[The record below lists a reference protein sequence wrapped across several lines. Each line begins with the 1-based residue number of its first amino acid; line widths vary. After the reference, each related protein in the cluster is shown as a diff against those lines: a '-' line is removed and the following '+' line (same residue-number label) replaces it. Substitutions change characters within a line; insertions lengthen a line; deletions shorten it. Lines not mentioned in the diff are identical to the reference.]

1 MKIVQTYYSYADN
14 KNPIYDTAGFLT
26 ADMNWKS
33 MAVSCL
39 LLKKH
44 YGSVTLYCNGSV
56 KEIVSELKIP
66 YDEIVV
72 IPDFMQ
78 EYKGCNLWALPK
90 IYTYSQQ
97 KTPFLHVDCDWF
109 MFDRLSTQI
118 EKSDV
123 IGQNIEYDDQYYN
136 KRTFEKMLSY
146 GCEFPLWIKDIAE
159 SSSILRVIN
168 AGVLGGQDISFIQEY
183 VELIKKFIHANVDTL
198 RKINDGFVNSIY
210 EQLFLYILSQKHR
223 KEIGLCTVG
232 DKLSTKFD
240 WLPMD
245 FSCSP
250 KTGYMHM
257 LAGIKRQF
265 KSYVFVSQYLHYIN
279 PTVSRVC

>member
-1 MKIVQTYYSYADN
+1 
-14 KNPIYDTAGFLT
+14 
-26 ADMNWKS
+26 
-33 MAVSCL
+33 
-39 LLKKH
+39 
-44 YGSVTLYCNGSV
+44 
-56 KEIVSELKIP
+56 
-66 YDEIVV
+66 
-72 IPDFMQ
+72 
-78 EYKGCNLWALPK
+78 
-90 IYTYSQQ
+90 
-97 KTPFLHVDCDWF
+97 

-210 EQLFLYILSQKHR
+210 EQLFLYILSQN
-223 KEIGLCTVG
+223 IG
-232 DKLSTKFD
+232 KK
-240 WLPMD
+240 
-245 FSCSP
+245 
-250 KTGYMHM
+250 
-257 LAGIKRQF
+257 
-265 KSYVFVSQYLHYIN
+265 
-279 PTVSRVC
+279 

>member
-1 MKIVQTYYSYADN
+1 
-14 KNPIYDTAGFLT
+14 
-26 ADMNWKS
+26 
-33 MAVSCL
+33 
-39 LLKKH
+39 
-44 YGSVTLYCNGSV
+44 
-56 KEIVSELKIP
+56 
-66 YDEIVV
+66 
-72 IPDFMQ
+72 
-78 EYKGCNLWALPK
+78 
-90 IYTYSQQ
+90 
-97 KTPFLHVDCDWF
+97 
-109 MFDRLSTQI
+109 
-118 EKSDV
+118 
-123 IGQNIEYDDQYYN
+123 
-136 KRTFEKMLSY
+136 MLSY

-250 KTGYMHM
+250 KD
-257 LAGIKRQF
+257 R
-265 KSYVFVSQYLHYIN
+265 LHAYACRN
-279 PTVSRVC
+279 